1 MATPGERLR
10 AGVTRIASTIGE
22 TLTFHNVTL
31 ATYDNDSG
39 SATITEDDVDVV
51 VTHFGRYKLS
61 EVDGTNIVYGD
72 AKTIMPA
79 EGATFTPKNEM
90 LLTRGADGTTWR
102 VKDVLPIQM
111 SGTTAGWPLVL
122 SKQ

>member
-1 MATPGERLR
+1 MATPGEELR
-10 AGVTRIASTIGE
+10 DGVAEIATEIGE
-22 TLTFHNVTL
+22 TLTFHNATL

-39 SATITEDDVDVV
+39 AATITESDVDVV
-51 VTHFGRYKLS
+51 VTHFGHYKLS

-79 EGATFTPKNEM
+79 KDATFTPQNEM
-90 LLTRGADGTTWR
+90 LLTRGADGTVWK